1 VRPSRTVQRI
11 VGYCALGWHRTGSH
25 LRGSVDLGGSVGRVG
40 ICKLRCYI
48 YRVVRDPQLGII
60 DSESPVLHGHEDLI
74 I

>member
-1 VRPSRTVQRI
+1 
-11 VGYCALGWHRTGSH
+11 
-25 LRGSVDLGGSVGRVG
+25 VDLGGSVGRVG